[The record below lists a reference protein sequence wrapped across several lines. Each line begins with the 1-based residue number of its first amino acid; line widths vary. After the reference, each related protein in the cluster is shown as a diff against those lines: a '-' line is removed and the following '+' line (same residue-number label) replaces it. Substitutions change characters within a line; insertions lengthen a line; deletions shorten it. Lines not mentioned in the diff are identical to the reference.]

1 MHRSLLLT
9 LLAGLILIAGC
20 AARHSWVLAPGQ
32 HPQSF
37 ERRVTVETHGRF
49 LLYLPAGFDASG
61 RTRYPLLIFLHG
73 SGESGEDLEKVKVHG
88 PPKLVAS
95 KPDFPFIVASPQ
107 ARNHIERFDPA
118 TLDAMLD
125 ELLEQLP
132 VDPDRIYLTGLS
144 MGGIWTYGWAIRH
157 PERFAAIAPVCGL
170 WDPGDACRLKDVP
183 VWAFHGAQDPV
194 VPLDGDQAM
203 IDAIKACGGDARL
216 TVYLYTGHDS
226 WNQAYADPELYQWLL
241 QQRRRAPSGG
251 K

>member
-1 MHRSLLLT
+1 MHRPLIVT
-9 LLAGLILIAGC
+9 LLAGLSLIAGC
-20 AARHSWVLAPGQ
+20 AARHSWMLAPGQ

-49 LLYLPAGFDASG
+49 LLYLPAGFDPSG

-107 ARNHIERFDPA
+107 ARNSIERFDPA

-132 VDPDRIYLTGLS
+132 IDPDRVYLTGLS
-144 MGGIWTYGWAIRH
+144 MGGIWTYGWAIQH
-157 PERFAAIAPVCGL
+157 PERFAAIAPV
-170 WDPGDACRLKDVP
+170 
-183 VWAFHGAQDPV
+183 
-194 VPLDGDQAM
+194 
-203 IDAIKACGGDARL
+203 CGGDARL

-241 QQRRRAPSGG
+241 QQRRRAVRKP
-251 K
+251 

>member
-1 MHRSLLLT
+1 MHRPLIVT
-9 LLAGLILIAGC
+9 LLAGLSLIAGC
-20 AARHSWVLAPGQ
+20 AARHSWMLAPGQ

-37 ERRVTVETHGRF
+37 ERRVTVETHGR
-49 LLYLPAGFDASG
+49 
-61 RTRYPLLIFLHG
+61 
-73 SGESGEDLEKVKVHG
+73 
-88 PPKLVAS
+88 PKLVAS

-107 ARNHIERFDPA
+107 ARNHFEAFGPA
-118 TLDAMLD
+118 TLNAMLD
-125 ELLEQLP
+125 DLLEQLP
-132 VDPDRIYLTGLS
+132 VDPDRVYLTGLS
-144 MGGIWTYGWAIRH
+144 MGGIWTYGWAIQH

-170 WDPGDACRLKDVP
+170 WDPADACRLKDVP

-194 VPLDGDQAM
+194 VPLEGDQGM

-226 WNQAYADPELYQWLL
+226 WNQAYADPELYTWLL

>member
-1 MHRSLLLT
+1 MHRPLIVT
-9 LLAGLILIAGC
+9 LLAGLSLIAGC
-20 AARHSWVLAPGQ
+20 AARHSWMLAPGQ

-49 LLYLPAGFDASG
+49 LLYLPAGFDPSG

-73 SGESGEDLEKVKVHG
+73 AGESGEDLEKVKVHG

-107 ARNHIERFDPA
+107 ARNSI
-118 TLDAMLD
+118 
-125 ELLEQLP
+125 
-132 VDPDRIYLTGLS
+132 
-144 MGGIWTYGWAIRH
+144 
-157 PERFAAIAPVCGL
+157 ERFAAIAPVCGL

-183 VWAFHGAQDPV
+183 IWAFHGAQDPV
-194 VPLDGDQAM
+194 VPLAEDQAM
-203 IDAIKACGGDARL
+203 IDAIKACGDDARL

>member
-1 MHRSLLLT
+1 MHRTFLVTLLT
-9 LLAGLILIAGC
+9 ACSLIAGC
-20 AARHSWVLAPGQ
+20 AARHTWVLAPGQ

-49 LLYLPAGFDASG
+49 LLYLPAGFDPSG
-61 RTRYPLLIFLHG
+61 RTHYPLLIFLHG

-107 ARNHIERFDPA
+107 ARNSIERFDPA

-132 VDPDRIYLTGLS
+132 IDPDRVYLTGLS
-144 MGGIWTYGWAIRH
+144 MGGMWTYGWAIQH
-157 PERFAAIAPVCGL
+157 PKRFAAIAPV
-170 WDPGDACRLKDVP
+170 
-183 VWAFHGAQDPV
+183 
-194 VPLDGDQAM
+194 
-203 IDAIKACGGDARL
+203 CGGDARL

-241 QQRRRAPSGG
+241 QQRRRAVRKP
-251 K
+251 

>member
-1 MHRSLLLT
+1 MHRTFIVTLLT
-9 LLAGLILIAGC
+9 ACSLIAGC
-20 AARHSWVLAPGQ
+20 AARHSWMLAPGQ

-37 ERRVTVETHGRF
+37 ERRVTVETHG
-49 LLYLPAGFDASG
+49 
-61 RTRYPLLIFLHG
+61 
-73 SGESGEDLEKVKVHG
+73 
-88 PPKLVAS
+88 PPKFLAS
-95 KPDFPFIVASPQ
+95 RPDFPFIVASPQ
-107 ARNHIERFDPA
+107 ARNHFEAFGPA
-118 TLDAMLD
+118 TLNAMLD

-132 VDPDRIYLTGLS
+132 VDPDRVYLTGLS

-183 VWAFHGAQDPV
+183 IWAFHGAQDPV
-194 VPLDGDQAM
+194 VPLAEDQAM

-241 QQRRRAPSGG
+241 QQRRKAPSGA